1 MNMSRDLSS
10 TEIHEQIRIL
20 LVEDDYI
27 LALNFQEILESLG
40 YTVVDIAN
48 SAEVA
53 IEKAHQIRPDLILM
67 DIQLSGKMNGIEGAE
82 KIWNNLQI
90 PSIYVTGYA
99 YKDTLERATQM
110 YPFDYLLKPV
120 TKQEINATIQ
130 KILGKSL

>member
-1 MNMSRDLSS
+1 MSRDLSS

-53 IEKAHQIRPDLILM
+53 IEKAHQLRPDLILM

-90 PSIYVTGYA
+90 LSIYVTGYA
-99 YKDTLERATQM
+99 DKDTLERATQM
-110 YPFDYLLKPV
+110 CPFDYLLKPV
-120 TKQEINATIQ
+120 TKQELNATIQ
-130 KILGKSL
+130 KMLEKSL